1 MNIKTVMIV
10 ILAIISLFMFSV
22 AGIAQQKQ
30 EIKDVH
36 GKLGVS
42 CKDCHGDKSP
52 PQVPKRETC
61 LTCHKSYAAVAERT
75 EKLKPNPH
83 ASHDGWVA
91 CTDCHSTHGTSRL
104 YCNGCHNFTNFKM
117 K

>member
-1 MNIKTVMIV
+1 MNTKTIMIAV
-10 ILAIISLFMFSV
+10 LAILSLDIFSV
-22 AGIAQQKQ
+22 VGIAQQKQ
-30 EIKDVH
+30 EIKDMH

-42 CKDCHGDKSP
+42 CKDCHGDTSP
-52 PQVPKRETC
+52 TQVIDRETC
-61 LTCHKSYAAVAERT
+61 LKCHKSYAAVAERT

-91 CTDCHSTHGTSRL
+91 CTNCHSTHGNSRL

>member
-1 MNIKTVMIV
+1 MNAKPVMIAVLV
-10 ILAIISLFMFSV
+10 ISSLVMFSV
-22 AGIAQQKQ
+22 AGMAQQKQ
-30 EIKDVH
+30 EAKDIH
-36 GKLGVS
+36 GRLGVS
-42 CKDCHGDKSP
+42 CPDCHGAKGP
-52 PQVPKRETC
+52 PQVPDRETC
-61 LTCHKSYAAVAERT
+61 LKCHKSYAAVAERT

-91 CTDCHSTHGTSRL
+91 CTHCHATHGTSRL

>member
-1 MNIKTVMIV
+1 MNTKPVMIAV
-10 ILAIISLFMFSV
+10 LAMSSLVMFSA
-22 AGIAQQKQ
+22 AGMAQQKQ
-30 EIKDVH
+30 EIKDGH
-36 GKLGVS
+36 GKFGVS
-42 CKDCHGDKSP
+42 CPDCHGDKNP
-52 PQVPKRETC
+52 PQVPGRETC
-61 LTCHKSYAAVAERT
+61 LKCHTSYAAIAERT

-91 CTDCHSTHGTSRL
+91 CTHCHSTHGTSRL

>member
-1 MNIKTVMIV
+1 MNIKIVMIA
-10 ILAIISLFMFSV
+10 ILAIFSLFMFSV

-30 EIKDVH
+30 EIKDIH

-42 CKDCHGDKSP
+42 CKDCHGDTSQ
-52 PQVPKRETC
+52 PQVPEREIC
-61 LTCHKSYAAVAERT
+61 LKCHKSYAAVAERT

-91 CTDCHSTHGTSRL
+91 CTNCHSTHGTSRL

-117 K
+117 Q